1 MHLKT
6 EQQSWIVSSMLDVFG
21 VLLVSALLV
30 LVLLLWLI
38 AAGVKMAAQWVNR
51 RRKGAKQL

>member
-21 VLLVSALLV
+21 VLLVSALLL
-30 LVLLLWLI
+30 LVLLFWLI
-38 AAGVKMAAQWVNR
+38 AAGVSMVARWGNSW
-51 RRKGAKQL
+51 RKGAKQL